1 MLRRLIRDVAGQE
14 LIEYALLAGFLVVA
28 AGALLPSI
36 ADDVSSVLSK
46 VNSRLVVTGNNNGSS
61 N

>member
-1 MLRRLIRDVAGQE
+1 MLTRFWQDTKAQE

-46 VNSRLVVTGNNNGSS
+46 VNSTLGASPAAGSNNR
-61 N
+61 

>member
-1 MLRRLIRDVAGQE
+1 MLRRLWLDIVAQE
-14 LIEYALLAGFLVVA
+14 VLEYALLAGFLVVA

-46 VNSRLVVTGNNNGSS
+46 VNSSLTAVPPNGS
-61 N
+61 NNR